1 MKTTTQ
7 GAILAMWVSL
17 VLTMTSAQAALTANG
32 LLLNGM
38 PMNGV
43 ALNGIPRNGTPLNG
57 LTLQVLPPAESSP
70 VGPHESVPFHRVSHS
85 ALGATPPSRLGLPS
99 LCSRFRLVPLCL

>member
-7 GAILAMWVSL
+7 VAILAIWATL
-17 VLTMTSAQAALTANG
+17 VLTMTSAQAAITANG
-32 LLLNGM
+32 L

-43 ALNGIPRNGTPLNG
+43 PLNG
-57 LTLQVLPPAESSP
+57 LTLQALPQAEPSP
-70 VGPHESVPFHRVSHS
+70 VGPHASLPFHRVSHS
-85 ALGATPPSRLGLPS
+85 ALGATLPSRLGLPS